1 MPALTSPRSE
11 AFAQALARGLPVRA
25 AYVEA
30 GYIDHMSNSA
40 TLQRN
45 SAIQARVRELR
56 SLIELPAS
64 AGGLTLPMTL
74 MVELELA
81 RVKAMAEG
89 QTSAAISAIMAKAKL
104 HAAAMDPRT
113 SASAQDDG
121 LHIFDLSDVT
131 DEQLAILEAVFGP
144 LATAGAGDGGD
155 SGGEGEAS

>member
-1 MPALTSPRSE
+1 MPALTSPRRE

-104 HAAAMDPRT
+104 HAAAMDPRK